1 MFVQATEATAF
12 VHTSTSE
19 AAARSARRRSM
30 SGSSFDSVVFQ
41 MSPSRDLKKS
51 VHSPLKKDSSVDR
64 LTRASSRPNS
74 PTFEERRRSVSPTV
88 TAAARRARSRS
99 RDQPPQARPRLNSQE
114 QPPSKIN
121 THNKNK
127 NKITATTT
135 TNNSTDSTNSTIDT
149 TTSATFDALDNSL
162 KTYRLSRLSPN
173 ANPRVRTQILDQ
185 VVSNNNEINNH
196 VQQLLVKQLMNI
208 FATIKHI
215 EMAEH
220 AIKKRKQANT
230 RYDQWEDHP
239 NEGSLSAPPSADHT
253 RLLELYHSQREV
265 ALSLGVSSDTIM
277 VAALAVM
284 KELCKTDS
292 IKNLPSNLP
301 KHNPF
306 SETDFQKA
314 LARWQ
319 QDQPT
324 QAGHVID
331 PTSYLSGGLYYL
343 SDKKSSSWLPTFSKN
358 TRKWKKIRLFIQQKK
373 LEIYDGNLSENA
385 ILSTAVPLFAIEMH
399 NKLVVTPIK
408 VYVNRNNEEK
418 LSFSLIETDDQRT
431 SNGGTKD
438 SRYTTEELIRFSS
451 DYPLQFQFLTV
462 VFQVILNSFH

>member
-1 MFVQATEATAF
+1 
-12 VHTSTSE
+12 
-19 AAARSARRRSM
+19 
-30 SGSSFDSVVFQ
+30 
-41 MSPSRDLKKS
+41 
-51 VHSPLKKDSSVDR
+51 
-64 LTRASSRPNS
+64 
-74 PTFEERRRSVSPTV
+74 
-88 TAAARRARSRS
+88 
-99 RDQPPQARPRLNSQE
+99 
-114 QPPSKIN
+114 
-121 THNKNK
+121 
-127 NKITATTT
+127 
-135 TNNSTDSTNSTIDT
+135 
-149 TTSATFDALDNSL
+149 
-162 KTYRLSRLSPN
+162 
-173 ANPRVRTQILDQ
+173 
-185 VVSNNNEINNH
+185 
-196 VQQLLVKQLMNI
+196 
-208 FATIKHI
+208 
-215 EMAEH
+215 
-220 AIKKRKQANT
+220 
-230 RYDQWEDHP
+230 
-239 NEGSLSAPPSADHT
+239 
-253 RLLELYHSQREV
+253 
-265 ALSLGVSSDTIM
+265 M

-306 SETDFQKA
+306 SESDFQKA
-314 LARWQ
+314 LTRWQ

-343 SDKKSSSWLPTFSKN
+343 SEKKSSGWLPNFSKS

-373 LEIYDGNLSENA
+373 LEIYDGSLSENA

-399 NKLVVTPIK
+399 NKLVITPVK

-431 SNGGTKD
+431 NNGGTKD